1 MMIKTISKIIFWF
14 GLVLVLIGGLCFD
27 TISGDTTLDTIKLL
41 LECNTLIVGG
51 ICMMIYS
58 YNMDI
63 LRKIDERR
71 KTD

>member
-1 MMIKTISKIIFWF
+1 MIKNISEIFFWF
-14 GLVLVLIGGLCFD
+14 GFVLVLIGGLCFI

-41 LECNTLIVGG
+41 LECNTLLVGG

-58 YNMDI
+58 HNMDI
-63 LRKIDERR
+63 LRKIDEIK

>member
-1 MMIKTISKIIFWF
+1 MMIKTISKIMSWV
-14 GLVLVLIGGLCFD
+14 GLVLVLIGGLCFS